1 MISLEINKII
11 TSGINKNSDVVFI
24 NSNPSYI
31 DVIRN
36 KNFCGEVGKV
46 FKKEYLDVLGLN
58 FDDISIVNLVPE
70 FVGDNGKSVE
80 PCNDDISKYYDYVIE
95 NIKENKI
102 VIGLGQKVKKEL
114 GEKLDFVLPHPF
126 SILKYGNNGEISRK
140 SVFIKKEIENI
151 KENKVDI
158 KVNKFIKKEEEKKL
172 VYGVV
177 LEPDSVDLQGDI
189 ISVEEIE
196 KSAHNYMIN
205 SRMVGYRHNSIADA
219 RVVESYIFNIE
230 NQEIVKGSWIIV
242 VKVMNYDLWEKVK
255 NNEINGFSIGG
266 YGNRVKII

>member
-1 MISLEINKII
+1 MEVKKI

-24 NSNPSYI
+24 NTNPSYI

-58 FDDISIVNLVPE
+58 YDEISIVNLVPE
-70 FVGDNGKSVE
+70 FLNEYGKAIE
-80 PCNDDISKYYDYVIE
+80 PCLEDIEKYIDYVKE
-95 NIKENKI
+95 NISENKI

-114 GEKLDFVLPHPF
+114 GEKIDFILPHPF

-151 KENKVDI
+151 KKEIENI

-177 LEPDSVDLQGDI
+177 LEPDSIDLQGDV
-189 ISVEEIE
+189 ISSEEIE
-196 KSAHNYMIN
+196 RSAHNYMIN
-205 SRMVGYRHNSIADA
+205 SRMIGYRHNSVADA
-219 RVVESYIFNIE
+219 RVVESYIYNYDDGDIK
-230 NQEIVKGSWIIV
+230 KGSWVIV
-242 VKVMNYDLWEKVK
+242 VKIFNDELWEKVK
-255 NNEINGFSIGG
+255 NSEINGFSIGG
-266 YGNRVKII
+266 YGNRVKIL